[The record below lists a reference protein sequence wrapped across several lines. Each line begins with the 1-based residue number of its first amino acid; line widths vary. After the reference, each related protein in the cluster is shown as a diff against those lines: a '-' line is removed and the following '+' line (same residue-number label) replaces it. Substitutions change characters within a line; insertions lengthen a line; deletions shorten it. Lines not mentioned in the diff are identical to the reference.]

1 MPPTTPNP
9 GHSSTGSTSGPK
21 APPAPP
27 PTPSAV
33 PLTIGNITIH
43 KLNSKNKLRAK
54 TVLSKH
60 ERDKL
65 DHNDKLA
72 LFQNVTKHRGG
83 KEVIKALP
91 NIITD
96 PKQLDEFQ
104 HLDEMI
110 EKLVSHFEHHD
121 VADVS
126 TLCFL
131 TLLETLTATPPVR
144 LRQVICSTT
153 S

>member
-1 MPPTTPNP
+1 
-9 GHSSTGSTSGPK
+9 
-21 APPAPP
+21 
-27 PTPSAV
+27 
-33 PLTIGNITIH
+33 
-43 KLNSKNKLRAK
+43 
-54 TVLSKH
+54 
-60 ERDKL
+60 
-65 DHNDKLA
+65 
-72 LFQNVTKHRGG
+72 VTKHRGG